1 MNGEGGVGSQKV
13 AELAKPKNGEQ
24 ELVLIE

>member
-1 MNGEGGVGSQKV
+1 MNGKEGVGSQKV
-13 AELAKPKNGEQ
+13 AELAKPKNGAQ